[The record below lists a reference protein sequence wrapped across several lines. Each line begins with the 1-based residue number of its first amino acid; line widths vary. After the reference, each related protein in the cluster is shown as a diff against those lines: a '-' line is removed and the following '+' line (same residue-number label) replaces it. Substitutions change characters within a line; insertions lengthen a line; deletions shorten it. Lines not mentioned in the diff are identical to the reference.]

1 MDLLLVV
8 KDFLLSA
15 KEAGT
20 YNGNV
25 EVGTIEKYAD
35 EEIKMLTERLAELQK
50 EKDKGNYK
58 NLEKM
63 IVLTL
68 RPAIYFD
75 LQEKLKKI
83 KETKDNEE

>member
-25 EVGTIEKYAD
+25 EVSTIEKYA
-35 EEIKMLTERLAELQK
+35 EEVY
-50 EKDKGNYK
+50 KGNYK

>member
-25 EVGTIEKYAD
+25 EVGTIEKYA
-35 EEIKMLTERLAELQK
+35 EEVY
-50 EKDKGNYK
+50 KGNYK

>member
-25 EVGTIEKYAD
+25 EVGTIEKYA
-35 EEIKMLTERLAELQK
+35 EEVYKS
-50 EKDKGNYK
+50 NYK

-68 RPAIYFD
+68 RPTIYFD